1 MYPKETLDKFKIIRA
16 NKVCDDV
23 YKYLESH
30 FDNLKIEILGDYEG
44 NLMDLMNRGLLE
56 GWCWQTY

>member
-16 NKVCDDV
+16 NKVYDEV

-44 NLMDLMNRGLLE
+44 NLMDLMNKGLLE
-56 GWCWQTY
+56 GWCWL